1 MKKMN
6 FDTLILS
13 VGFILSV
20 VYSFWAV
27 GRPGEE
33 VISGLKMVLWW
44 IGFVLVI
51 VGTIRIGIIVLGK
64 IQKRSSKE

>member
-1 MKKMN
+1 MKKIN
-6 FDTLILS
+6 FDTLILL
-13 VGFILSV
+13 VGFIFLV
-20 VYSFWAV
+20 MYSFWAS
-27 GRPGEE
+27 GRSGEE

-51 VGTIRIGIIVLGK
+51 VGTISIGIIVLGK

>member
-1 MKKMN
+1 MKKIK
-6 FDTLILS
+6 FDTLIFP

-20 VYSFWAV
+20 MYSLWAS

-33 VISGLKMVLWW
+33 VISELKMVLWW

-51 VGTIRIGIIVLGK
+51 AGTMCIGSMILGE
-64 IQKRSSKE
+64 IQKRSSKG